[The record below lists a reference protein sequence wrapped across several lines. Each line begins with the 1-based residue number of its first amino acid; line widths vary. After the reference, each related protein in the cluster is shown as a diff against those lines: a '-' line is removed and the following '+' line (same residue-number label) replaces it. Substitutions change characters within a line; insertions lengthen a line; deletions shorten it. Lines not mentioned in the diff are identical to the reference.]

1 MKATGWRRATAL
13 LVGIGALHVA
23 GLAAV
28 LAGAVGAGLAL
39 TAYTLGLRHAFDADH
54 VAAIDGTTRRLSA
67 DGSRPPMSVG
77 FFFALGH
84 STVVFGVAALVV
96 LGLGAVA
103 DDATLHTVTGVIGP
117 SVSGTFL
124 LLVAALNVA
133 LLRAGGGSGGG
144 ALTRVFGR
152 ATAAVRRPWH
162 MYPLGFLFGLGFDTA
177 TEIALL
183 VLAAGV
189 GPSGLWLPLA
199 FAAGM
204 TLLDTADGALMGRA
218 YGWSLSRPA
227 RRRYVNVVLTGLSA
241 GVALLVG
248 TIELAGLVWPPA
260 AGIDLNAIGLAVVA
274 LFALTIALAAA
285 AWRIGR
291 LEERWSS

>member
-1 MKATGWRRATAL
+1 MKGTDRRRAAAL
-13 LVGIGALHVA
+13 LVCIGALHVA

-54 VAAIDGTTRRLSA
+54 IAAIDGTTRRLSG
-67 DGSRPPMSVG
+67 DGRRAPLSIG
-77 FFFALGH
+77 FFFAAGH
-84 STVVFGVAALVV
+84 STVVFAVAALVV
-96 LGLGAVA
+96 LGLGAIA
-103 DDATLHTVTGVIGP
+103 DDAALQTVTGVIGP

-124 LLVAALNVA
+124 LVVAALNIA
-133 LLRAGGGSGGG
+133 LLRSGTGGGGGL
-144 ALTRVFGR
+144 LTRVYGR
-152 ATAAVRRPWH
+152 ATRSVHRPWH

-177 TEIALL
+177 GEIALL
-183 VLAAGV
+183 VLAAGL

-218 YGWSLSRPA
+218 YGWALRRPA
-227 RRRYVNVVLTGLSA
+227 RRRYVNVVLTALSA

-248 TIELAGLVWPPA
+248 TVELAGLVWPPA

-274 LFALTIALAAA
+274 LFALTFALAAA

-291 LEERWSS
+291 LEERWS